1 MKYKTE
7 FKKLSFCV
15 RCAIKEWKEENKEI
29 FPDKDFDAF
38 KQYRKMKKRACNR
51 SVNIYSY

>member
-7 FKKLSFCV
+7 FKKLPFSF
-15 RCAIKEWKEENKEI
+15 RCAIKEWKEENKI
-29 FPDKDFDAF
+29 LFPDKDFEAF
-38 KQYRKMKKRACNR
+38 KEYRKNTKRACNR

>member
-7 FKKLSFCV
+7 FKKLSFCL
-15 RCAIKEWKEENKEI
+15 RCAIKEWKEENKI
-29 FPDKDFDAF
+29 LFPDKDFEAF
-38 KQYRKMKKRACNR
+38 RMYQKSKKRACNP